1 MAQVFSQPSINHTN
15 LVDVIIP
22 AYNASAYIRETLA
35 SVAIQGSVLAK
46 IIIVNDGS
54 TDNTLEV
61 ATQFAKEHLALQ
73 VQIIDQ
79 VNAGLSAAR
88 NAGIRASTAP
98 FIALLDADDVWLANK
113 LSKQLQV
120 FDQSSDDRLGL
131 VYCAYG
137 LINQYSKR
145 LPSSIGIIQPRL
157 RGDVARKLLTGN
169 FISGSGSAVLIKK
182 VVITEIGLF
191 DESLRAGEDWDMW
204 LRIAQQFHFD
214 YCPEEL
220 VLIRLHENNMQKD
233 SLRMLTAE
241 LMILNKF
248 YKSDRNNLFLLW
260 KIRTILFNRKLSAA
274 NISGF
279 NQCHPKLQSQLSG
292 IRLKLAFAMI
302 YPLALLAKGYLAIKE

>member
-1 MAQVFSQPSINHTN
+1 MAQVLSQPSINHTN
-15 LVDVIIP
+15 LVDVIVP

-54 TDNTLEV
+54 TDNTSEV
-61 ATQFAKEHLALQ
+61 VNQFVQEHPALQ

-79 VNAGLSAAR
+79 INAGLSAAR

-98 FIALLDADDVWLANK
+98 FIALLDADDVWVADK
-113 LSKQLQV
+113 LNKQLAV
-120 FDQSSDDRLGL
+120 FNQSSNDRLGL
-131 VYCAYG
+131 VYCGYS
-137 LINQYSKR
+137 LINQNSTP
-145 LPSSIGIIQPRL
+145 LPSSIGVIKPKL
-157 RGDVARKLLTGN
+157 RGEASKKLLTGN
-169 FISGSGSAVLIKK
+169 FISGSGSAALIKSEVFQK
-182 VVITEIGLF
+182 VGLF

-260 KIRTILFNRKLSAA
+260 KIRTILFNRQLSTSS
-274 NISGF
+274 ISGF
-279 NQCHPKLQSQLSG
+279 EQCHPKLKSQLSG
-292 IRLKLAFAMI
+292 IRLKLAFALI
-302 YPLALLAKGYLAIKE
+302 YPLAQLAKGYLAIKK

>member
-1 MAQVFSQPSINHTN
+1 MAQILPQPSINHTN

-54 TDNTLEV
+54 TDNTSEV
-61 ATQFAKEHLALQ
+61 VAQFVQEHPALQ
-73 VQIIDQ
+73 IQIIDQ

-98 FIALLDADDVWLANK
+98 FIALLDADDVWVADK
-113 LSKQLQV
+113 LNKQLAV
-120 FDQSSDDRLGL
+120 FNQSSNDRLGL
-131 VYCAYG
+131 VYCGYS
-137 LINQYSKR
+137 LINQNSTP
-145 LPSSIGIIQPRL
+145 LPSSIGVIKPKL
-157 RGDVARKLLTGN
+157 RGEASKKLLTGN
-169 FISGSGSAVLIKK
+169 FISGSGSAVLIKSEVFQK
-182 VVITEIGLF
+182 VGLF

-214 YCPEEL
+214 YCPEDL

-248 YKSDRNNLFLLW
+248 YETEQSNLFLLW
-260 KIRTILFNRKLSAA
+260 KIRTILFNRQLSAA
-274 NISGF
+274 SISGF
-279 NQCHPKLQSQLSG
+279 DQCHPKLQSQLSG
-292 IRLKLAFAMI
+292 IRLKLASALI
-302 YPLALLAKGYLAIKE
+302 SPLALLAKGYLVIKK